1 MNILRSLSR
10 GTQVATLAL
19 LGLNFTLPAHAD
31 GYPNKTVTIVVPF
44 TAGGSNDVLAR
55 TVGQKL
61 SEYWKQPVIVENRP
75 GAGGNLGT
83 KLAAKA
89 APDGYTLLVVANNFV
104 TNPHLYPDGRAG
116 YDPVKEFVPVTQL
129 GRVPFVLVVNP
140 GVAAKSPRNSSP
152 WPKPSP
158 ANCPMAPQASA
169 HRIT

>member
-1 MNILRSLSR
+1 MNIFKSLSR
-10 GTQVATLAL
+10 ATRVATVAL
-19 LGLNFTLPAHAD
+19 LGLNLTLPAHAD

-89 APDGYTLLVVANNFV
+89 AP
-104 TNPHLYPDGRAG
+104 
-116 YDPVKEFVPVTQL
+116 
-129 GRVPFVLVVNP
+129 
-140 GVAAKSPRNSSP
+140 AARTTRPP
-152 WPKPSP
+152 TAATP
-158 ANCPMAPQASA
+158 
-169 HRIT
+169 